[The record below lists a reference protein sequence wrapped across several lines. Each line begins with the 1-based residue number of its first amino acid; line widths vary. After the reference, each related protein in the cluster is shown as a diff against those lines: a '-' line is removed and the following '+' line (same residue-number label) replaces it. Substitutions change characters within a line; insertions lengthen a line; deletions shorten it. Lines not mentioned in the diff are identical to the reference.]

1 MAKALSNPKA
11 DRVIYDNKYC
21 GNSVGGFF
29 KLGRTQPGYS
39 DDYIWFLIDEFS
51 RQYPK
56 PFGIFGRKPM
66 VQMNVFSFYITE
78 IVERDKKFSFRSAPP
93 TWVYPPLKRIRL
105 IRRCYCVMFRF

>member
-1 MAKALSNPKA
+1 VAKTLSKSEA

-51 RQYPK
+51 RQYPE
-56 PFGIFGRKPM
+56 PFRIFD
-66 VQMNVFSFYITE
+66 ITAN
-78 IVERDKKFSFRSAPP
+78 SGG
-93 TWVYPPLKRIRL
+93 
-105 IRRCYCVMFRF
+105 